1 MDLAELVCSNS
12 LKAKRLASAAGLMK
26 EEMRRMIGGIAD
38 AMKVGWDL
46 NYIYLNYPVDNRY
59 DDITKICQNAAVKLF
74 GEDVFAH
81 MPTLMSSED
90 FSWYLQKM
98 PGVFTYIGS
107 ANPEKG
113 ITGTNH
119 QSTYDVDEDVLKRGT
134 ALAVQFALDFLN
146 S

>member
-1 MDLAELVCSNS
+1 MKNVRRGYHEEDL
-12 LKAKRLASAAGLMK
+12 
-26 EEMRRMIGGIAD
+26 
-38 AMKVGWDL
+38 
-46 NYIYLNYPVDNRY
+46 
-59 DDITKICQNAAVKLF
+59 KLF
-74 GEDVFAH
+74 GKDVFAH